1 MTIAESIARV
11 ALEVGAIR
19 INVQQ
24 PFTWASGY
32 KMPIYNDNRL
42 LLGNAQNRA
51 LVTKGFQDLLKKNTT
66 EVEVIAGTAT
76 AGIPHATT
84 LADLLQVPLVYVRSR
99 AKSHG
104 MGNKIEGILK
114 KNQKVLV
121 IEDLISTGGSAVNA
135 VTTVREAGGIVD
147 HCFDLVI
154 GQTTRCLDADL
165 LLFARRLVL
174 GGDIDDAVGIDI
186 KSNFNLRHTAGGGGQ
201 TNQIEL
207 TQQLV
212 ISRHFTFALENPNG
226 YRRLAVFSGGEGLTL
241 LGRDRR
247 VTLYQLGEDTAQ
259 GLNTQGQRRHIQQ
272 QYVFHIALQDT
283 GLNGGTQC
291 DHFVGVHALV
301 GLPAKEGFD
310 GLDDLGHAG
319 HAADQNHFVNL
330 TRAHGGIFQ
339 GCLQGRNGPLDQI
352 IDQSFQFGAGDLH
365 GQMFRAALISGDKGQ
380 VDLCLHG
387 G

>member
-11 ALEVGAIR
+11 ALDVGAIR

-84 LADLLQVPLVYVRSR
+84 LADRLQVPLVYVRST

-135 VTTVREAGGIVD
+135 VTAVREAGGIVD
-147 HCFDLVI
+147 HCFSIFSYGFPESLEKFKSASCQVHSILDFSELLKVAQSTQDI
-154 GQTTRCLDADL
+154 ASNDIQTLQSWQE
-165 LLFARRLVL
+165 FPFKW
-174 GGDIDDAVGIDI
+174 GN
-186 KSNFNLRHTAGGGGQ
+186 KSF
-201 TNQIEL
+201 
-207 TQQLV
+207 
-212 ISRHFTFALENPNG
+212 
-226 YRRLAVFSGGEGLTL
+226 
-241 LGRDRR
+241 
-247 VTLYQLGEDTAQ
+247 
-259 GLNTQGQRRHIQQ
+259 
-272 QYVFHIALQDT
+272 
-283 GLNGGTQC
+283 
-291 DHFVGVHALV
+291 
-301 GLPAKEGFD
+301 
-310 GLDDLGHAG
+310 
-319 HAADQNHFVNL
+319 
-330 TRAHGGIFQ
+330 
-339 GCLQGRNGPLDQI
+339 
-352 IDQSFQFGAGDLH
+352 
-365 GQMFRAALISGDKGQ
+365 
-380 VDLCLHG
+380 
-387 G
+387 

>member
-84 LADLLQVPLVYVRSR
+84 LADRLQVPLVYVRST

-135 VTTVREAGGIVD
+135 VTAVREAGGIVD
-147 HCFDLVI
+147 HCFSIFSYGFPESLEKFKSASCQVHSI
-154 GQTTRCLDADL
+154 LDFSEL
-165 LLFARRLVL
+165 LKVAQSTQ
-174 GGDIDDAVGIDI
+174 DIASNDI
-186 KSNFNLRHTAGGGGQ
+186 QILQSWQESPFKWGNKSF
-201 TNQIEL
+201 
-207 TQQLV
+207 
-212 ISRHFTFALENPNG
+212 
-226 YRRLAVFSGGEGLTL
+226 
-241 LGRDRR
+241 
-247 VTLYQLGEDTAQ
+247 
-259 GLNTQGQRRHIQQ
+259 
-272 QYVFHIALQDT
+272 
-283 GLNGGTQC
+283 
-291 DHFVGVHALV
+291 
-301 GLPAKEGFD
+301 
-310 GLDDLGHAG
+310 
-319 HAADQNHFVNL
+319 
-330 TRAHGGIFQ
+330 
-339 GCLQGRNGPLDQI
+339 
-352 IDQSFQFGAGDLH
+352 
-365 GQMFRAALISGDKGQ
+365 
-380 VDLCLHG
+380 
-387 G
+387 

>member
-51 LVTKGFQDLLKKNTT
+51 LVTRGFQDLLKKITT

-84 LADLLQVPLVYVRSR
+84 LADLLQVPLVYVRST

-135 VTTVREAGGIVD
+135 VTAIREASGIVD
-147 HCFDLVI
+147 HCFSIFSYGFPESLEKFKSAFCQVNSILDFSELLKVAQSTQDI
-154 GQTTRCLDADL
+154 ASNDIQTLQSWQESPFKWET
-165 LLFARRLVL
+165 
-174 GGDIDDAVGIDI
+174 
-186 KSNFNLRHTAGGGGQ
+186 KSF
-201 TNQIEL
+201 
-207 TQQLV
+207 
-212 ISRHFTFALENPNG
+212 
-226 YRRLAVFSGGEGLTL
+226 
-241 LGRDRR
+241 
-247 VTLYQLGEDTAQ
+247 
-259 GLNTQGQRRHIQQ
+259 
-272 QYVFHIALQDT
+272 
-283 GLNGGTQC
+283 
-291 DHFVGVHALV
+291 
-301 GLPAKEGFD
+301 
-310 GLDDLGHAG
+310 
-319 HAADQNHFVNL
+319 
-330 TRAHGGIFQ
+330 
-339 GCLQGRNGPLDQI
+339 
-352 IDQSFQFGAGDLH
+352 
-365 GQMFRAALISGDKGQ
+365 
-380 VDLCLHG
+380 
-387 G
+387 

>member
-51 LVTKGFQDLLKKNTT
+51 LVTEGFQGLLKKITT

-84 LADLLQVPLVYVRSR
+84 LADRLQVPLVYVRST

-135 VTTVREAGGIVD
+135 VTAVREAGGIVD
-147 HCFDLVI
+147 HCFSIFSYGFPESLEKFKSVSCQVHSI
-154 GQTTRCLDADL
+154 LDFSEL
-165 LLFARRLVL
+165 LKVAQSTQ
-174 GGDIDDAVGIDI
+174 DIASNDI
-186 KSNFNLRHTAGGGGQ
+186 K
-201 TNQIEL
+201 
-207 TQQLV
+207 
-212 ISRHFTFALENPNG
+212 
-226 YRRLAVFSGGEGLTL
+226 TL
-241 LGRDRR
+241 
-247 VTLYQLGEDTAQ
+247 
-259 GLNTQGQRRHIQQ
+259 
-272 QYVFHIALQDT
+272 
-283 GLNGGTQC
+283 
-291 DHFVGVHALV
+291 
-301 GLPAKEGFD
+301 
-310 GLDDLGHAG
+310 
-319 HAADQNHFVNL
+319 
-330 TRAHGGIFQ
+330 
-339 GCLQGRNGPLDQI
+339 
-352 IDQSFQFGAGDLH
+352 QSWQESPFKWGNKSF
-365 GQMFRAALISGDKGQ
+365 
-380 VDLCLHG
+380 
-387 G
+387 